1 MQEAEISRQALKKY
15 FVKGQLISKLL
26 FCVFNFLQKTNKNK
40 SYIVVKLNSFFG
52 GNISLKKSFRFFLTF
67 SKSILGTCFEKN
79 IESNCNIWAA
89 CRLKHRTSS
98 SLKWPA
104 GLKCFMIVDFVL
116 AFTLQ
121 SDLFTPIWPL
131 EPNLAFSLHIGH
143 WTQIWP
149 L

>member
-1 MQEAEISRQALKKY
+1 MS
-15 FVKGQLISKLL
+15 FW
-26 FCVFNFLQKTNKNK
+26 CLQFPPKTNKNK
-40 SYIVVKLNSFFG
+40 SHGSEIEFVCSFFG
-52 GNISLKKSFRFFLTF
+52 GNLSLKKSFRFCLTF